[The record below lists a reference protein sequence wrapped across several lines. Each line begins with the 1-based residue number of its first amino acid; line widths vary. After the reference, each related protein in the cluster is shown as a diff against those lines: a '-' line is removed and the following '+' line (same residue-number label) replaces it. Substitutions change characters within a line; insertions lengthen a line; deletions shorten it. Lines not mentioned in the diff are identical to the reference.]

1 MKKLICTI
9 LTLCT
14 LLCSLPLAAFADNGV
29 KASIEKCTYTDG
41 NINIELK
48 IESSTKDCKAVFALY
63 NAEKMLTKA
72 IAKPIKAGE
81 KNLALQ
87 IPCKKADVKNV
98 AVHFI
103 YGITNPDTKAGSSLS
118 ATVSDPSEPIVAPEK
133 EPAAPETND
142 KTESGGSYAIFITDV
157 GTKITDNGEAVVV
170 TGYANGREKEYVS
183 EKADVSNV
191 ETGKIG
197 VPVTTLNR
205 VLKYFIMVGP
215 GRTVISDT
223 RETLGGVLTDIDNKR
238 DYVTISGEKF
248 KIKPSTN
255 VYVYDEGARTRVKYR
270 VNEYMDYLDY
280 DEELG
285 IYIDDDRHHLN
296 VSAYVC
302 LEDGEVVDLLYYI
315 NE

>member
-1 MKKLICTI
+1 M
-9 LTLCT
+9 
-14 LLCSLPLAAFADNGV
+14 LCSLPFVAFANSDV
-29 KASIEKCTYTDG
+29 KASIEKCTYIDG

-48 IESSTKDCKAVFALY
+48 IESATKDCKAVFALY
-63 NAEKMLTKA
+63 NAENVLTKA
-72 IAKPIKAGE
+72 IAKPIKSGE
-81 KNLALQ
+81 KSLAVQ
-87 IPCKKADVKNV
+87 FPCKKADAESVN
-98 AVHFI
+98 VHFI
-103 YGITNPDTKAGSSLS
+103 YGITKSETKAGDSLS
-118 ATVSDPSEPIVAPEK
+118 AKVTDPSETIVVPEK
-133 EPAAPETND
+133 EPVANETVSKAETD
-142 KTESGGSYAIFITDV
+142 GSYAVFITGV
-157 GTKITDNGEAVVV
+157 GTEITDSGEAVVV
-170 TGYANGREKEYVS
+170 TAYLNGREKEYVS
-183 EKADVSNV
+183 EKADVSTV

-197 VPVTTLNR
+197 VPVMTLNR

-223 RETLGGVLTDIDNKR
+223 REAFGGVLTDIDNKR

-255 VYVYDEGARTRVKYR
+255 IYVYDEGSRAKVKYR

-285 IYIDDDRHHLN
+285 IYIDEDRHHLN

-315 NE
+315 NN

>member
-1 MKKLICTI
+1 MRKLICTI

-14 LLCSLPLAAFADNGV
+14 LLCSLPFAAFADSGV
-29 KASIEKCTYTDG
+29 KASIGKCTYTDG
-41 NINIELK
+41 NINIELN
-48 IESSTKDCKAVFALY
+48 IESATKDCKAVFALY

-72 IAKPIKAGE
+72 IARPIKAGD

-87 IPCKKADVKNV
+87 IPCKKTDVESVN
-98 AVHFI
+98 VHFI
-103 YGITNPDTKAGSSLS
+103 YGISNPDTKAGDSLS
-118 ATVSDPSEPIVAPEK
+118 ATVTDPSEPIVVPEK
-133 EPAAPETND
+133 EPVTPEAVD
-142 KTESGGSYAIFITDV
+142 KTESGGSYAVFITDV
-157 GTKITDNGEAVVV
+157 GTKITDSGEAVVV
-170 TGYANGREKEYVS
+170 TGYLNGKEKEYVS

-197 VPVTTLNR
+197 VPVMTLNR

-215 GRTVISDT
+215 GRTIISDS
-223 RETLGGVLTDIDNKR
+223 RETYGGALTDIDNKR
-238 DYVTISGEKF
+238 DYVTIGGEKF
-248 KIKPSTN
+248 KINPSTN
-255 VYVYDEGARTRVKYR
+255 VYIYDEGSRTRVNYR

-315 NE
+315 NN